1 VNEPIV
7 LWGRDHTEL
16 GEVAVRAPVPGAA
29 GALSRGALPKAYDY
43 VDPNEDAVALAAG
56 GRATLAVVAD
66 GHGGIQASEAAVS
79 YMSQRLAHDPPPA
92 DLTDDAL
99 VALFHEAGEA
109 VMSAAYDGYQ
119 RRYSGTTL
127 AIALVT
133 AERLQ
138 WASYGDSA
146 VFAGDGGQVLRL
158 DRPLHRF
165 LGCSISSEQ
174 MRAELSRGTYARPN
188 GAWVVLASDGF
199 TDYLETAPEQA
210 VRHALRQGV
219 PGAVAE
225 ALVRRAFAGGAG
237 DNVAVAC
244 VAPAC

>member
-1 VNEPIV
+1 MSEAIV

-29 GALSRGALPKAYDY
+29 VALSRGALPKVYHY

-66 GHGGIQASEAAVS
+66 GHGGIEASEAAVS
-79 YMSQRLAHDPPPA
+79 HMSQRLADDPPPA
-92 DLTDDAL
+92 DLTDETL
-99 VALFHEAGEA
+99 LALFHEAGEA
-109 VMSAAYDGYQ
+109 AMTAAYDGPQ
-119 RRYSGTTL
+119 QPDSSTTL
-127 AIALVT
+127 AMALVT
-133 AERLQ
+133 ADRLQ

-146 VFAGDGGQVLRL
+146 VFAGDLGHVLRL

-165 LGCSISSEQ
+165 LGYSISFEE
-174 MRAELSRGTYARPN
+174 MRDELSWGTYARPG
-188 GAWVVLASDGF
+188 GAWVVLATDGF
-199 TDYLETAPEQA
+199 TDYVGTEPEEA
-210 VRHALRQGV
+210 VRQALRQGE
-219 PGAVAE
+219 PGAVAD

-244 VAPAC
+244 VAPAR